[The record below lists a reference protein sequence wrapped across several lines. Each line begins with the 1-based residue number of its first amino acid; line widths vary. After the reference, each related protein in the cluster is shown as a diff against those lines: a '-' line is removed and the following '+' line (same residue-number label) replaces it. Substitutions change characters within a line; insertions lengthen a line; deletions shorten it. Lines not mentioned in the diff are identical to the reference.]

1 MSNTRNAILGVIAV
15 SATFGA
21 VQLASGHDLTGGLKA
36 FTGAP
41 AGGVNRA
48 AKADRV
54 GMTAVPGSP
63 TQTISIRIDRIAD
76 TSVLVRIP
84 RQKEA
89 KNSTTN
95 STTGRA
101 PVSKSRPSMI
111 QSQERKATVACE
123 PVVSVLT
130 EIAKRLQPGRCV
142 T

>member
-1 MSNTRNAILGVIAV
+1 MSNTRNGILGIIAV

-21 VQLASGHDLTGGLKA
+21 AQLASGHDLTSGLKA

-41 AGGVNRA
+41 IGGVNRA
-48 AKADRV
+48 AKADRPV
-54 GMTAVPGSP
+54 TVTAPGSP
-63 TQTISIRIDRIAD
+63 TQTISIRVDRIAD

-84 RQKEA
+84 RQQEA
-89 KNSTTN
+89 KS
-95 STTGRA
+95 SAKAKSSVSSRVPA
-101 PVSKSRPSMI
+101 PALI

-123 PVVSVLT
+123 PMVSVLT